1 MNAAIRVGSETLQ
14 EFRTVILAA
23 VPASFVSILPALP
36 PLALRVILH
45 ACILTGLLF
54 GAHLLACELRVLL
67 LSDGLKALLNIDLIL
82 HVALD
87 VSCLIGLR
95 KHHLHADWRNIHNG
109 TCLSSKDSCNN
120 LPVEHLQT
128 RMFQLIFHRF
138 FHPVDDDVDTGK
150 DGI

>member
-23 VPASFVSILPALP
+23 VPAPFVSILPALP

-45 ACILTGLLF
+45 SCILTGLLF

-67 LSDGLKALLNIDLIL
+67 LSDGLKALLI
-82 HVALD
+82 
-87 VSCLIGLR
+87 IGLR

-138 FHPVDDDVDTGK
+138 FHPVDRDVDTGK

>member
-1 MNAAIRVGSETLQ
+1 M
-14 EFRTVILAA
+14 
-23 VPASFVSILPALP
+23 ILPASSAASAALSAALP
-36 PLALRVILH
+36 PVTLRVILH